1 MLGLLSTGVGC
12 VIIIIKQGQQNDWNV
27 LINNVFSSVIDTS
40 DDTSCHGDHFNPGH
54 PQPKSVLDFGKAFSA
69 IMFSFGG
76 AAIFPTIQAD
86 MRDRT
91 QFPTAALYSMISK

>member
-1 MLGLLSTGVGC
+1 MLGLLSTAVGC
-12 VIIIIKQGQQNDWNV
+12 VIIIIKQGQQNGK
-27 LINNVFSSVIDTS
+27 LQCYNVFSSVIDTS